1 MLLYNLFV
9 IILYILLVVAVVIV
23 ELFVCFDCR
32 FCINKELI
40 VIMIRIVRSN
50 VSNNINTN
58 RLILVK
64 YMSSSP
70 PVPLSPES
78 STESSPES
86 ISSSSSP
93 EIKTKLQSFVD
104 NRRKYQDYL
113 HDLRIGW
120 QKDFAHRAN
129 LDAARKEA
137 EKREIVT
144 QKAIRLREK
153 RADAVIR
160 QEKAKKLR
168 EQVIYYNN

>member
-1 MLLYNLFV
+1 
-9 IILYILLVVAVVIV
+9 
-23 ELFVCFDCR
+23 
-32 FCINKELI
+32 
-40 VIMIRIVRSN
+40 MIRIIRS
-50 VSNNINTN
+50 SGRDNINTN
-58 RLILVK
+58 RSILVK
-64 YMSSSP
+64 SMSSSP
-70 PVPLSPES
+70 
-78 STESSPES
+78 S
-86 ISSSSSP
+86 IPSSSSETSPSSESP
-93 EIKTKLQSFVD
+93 EIKKKLQNYVD

-120 QKDFAHRAN
+120 QKDFNRRAE

-168 EQVIYYNN
+168 EQVILLI